1 MNYSKFRTDN
11 KTLKIDLKHLALA
24 EQEVQALL
32 EYLRTNPE
40 ITSLSLIKAAITSDL
55 IKIIANSP
63 HLENLTFLYLSFN
76 QIGDAGAKDIANSDK
91 LTNLT
96 SLALSYNKIGAAG
109 VGLLAE
115 SLMKVSIQFEH
126 GSAQFYS
133 YLVKIK
139 KAQASDK
146 GNNIAALVKDMIFN
160 IARNGENDAVQY
172 IIKNPDKYPFL
183 INSVDSSGNRLDH
196 FYNHEPEMQKFLFEH
211 GLVPTKEEE
220 RVVIQNI
227 ARDNQSV
234 HDKNIVNKTNFM
246 THQLVTKLVPDM
258 HSSAQNKL
266 PQKAEEYKNSI
277 LPNLFNNGKG
287 ELNPLAIKLL
297 DLTEDDKKSVLE
309 QVLEN
314 NTPPQDEAFVKLVK
328 DQTRKVLQDK
338 YLRKKASDQ
347 YDVGYPTHPMQY
359 DWTEGAEKKIT
370 IPESIGLIEAFIEK
384 TSISR
389 KDKQELCVTLLRTNS
404 ELVEKNLGVIKAVL
418 QKDDISLQELQ
429 KPSILHTLLNNLSEE
444 QIGKLF
450 QDVSSLD
457 IEDSWRD
464 QQQFKLAK
472 QLYVA
477 ATTYGDNSTACTQG
491 TWSQII
497 ATAEEIDTELLTQYA
512 EHKEILK
519 REEALKSDV
528 TTENIVPLIDQIFT
542 EFAKDPAI
550 VNGNPEIKDAVLEF
564 VTSNIDISKPAELA
578 LGEQQVLARVNQ
590 GFTKY
595 IKEHLPNYNRDI
607 PTFQEY
613 KTFIDEMAN
622 SSQAEKLVRLV
633 STPAPQEVVQDI
645 GPVMLSDKI
654 DLGLNHHDLD
664 TLDEYIVTMDI
675 IGDVQ

>member
-1 MNYSKFRTDN
+1 
-11 KTLKIDLKHLALA
+11 
-24 EQEVQALL
+24 LL
-32 EYLRTNPE
+32 SN
-40 ITSLSLIKAAITSDL
+40 
-55 IKIIANSP
+55 
-63 HLENLTFLYLSFN
+63 
-76 QIGDAGAKDIANSDK
+76 
-91 LTNLT
+91 
-96 SLALSYNKIGAAG
+96 
-109 VGLLAE
+109 
-115 SLMKVSIQFEH
+115 
-126 GSAQFYS
+126 
-133 YLVKIK
+133 
-139 KAQASDK
+139 
-146 GNNIAALVKDMIFN
+146 
-160 IARNGENDAVQY
+160 
-172 IIKNPDKYPFL
+172 
-183 INSVDSSGNRLDH
+183 
-196 FYNHEPEMQKFLFEH
+196 
-211 GLVPTKEEE
+211 
-220 RVVIQNI
+220 
-227 ARDNQSV
+227 
-234 HDKNIVNKTNFM
+234 
-246 THQLVTKLVPDM
+246 
-258 HSSAQNKL
+258 
-266 PQKAEEYKNSI
+266 
-277 LPNLFNNGKG
+277 
-287 ELNPLAIKLL
+287 
-297 DLTEDDKKSVLE
+297 LE

-477 ATTYGDNSTACTQG
+477 ATTYGDNSTACTPG

-497 ATAEEIDTELLTQYA
+497 ATAEEIDTALLTQYA
-512 EHKEILK
+512 EHKETLK

-607 PTFQEY
+607 PAFQEY
-613 KTFIDEMAN
+613 KTFIDAMAN

-633 STPAPQEVVQDI
+633 STPASQAVGQDI
-645 GPVMLSDKI
+645 GPVVLSDKI
-654 DLGLNHHDLD
+654 DLGLDHHDLD
-664 TLDEYIVTMDI
+664 TLGEDIVPIDI